1 MPIEVKSGKKIAAK
15 SMAVYLD
22 SHSGPGIIASH
33 RSAEKKDRIVYTP
46 LYALWPL
53 NRYLDEAE
61 SS

>member
-33 RSAEKKDRIVYTP
+33 RSAEKKDRIVYAP

-53 NRYLDEAE
+53 SRYLDDD
-61 SS
+61 